1 MRDGW
6 VFYAFWNGEAVRD
19 VFEAIVAVTN
29 SDAFAQ
35 LGACVVVLGLLAVL
49 AMGAARYEGKNVIAL
64 IVGCVLFWFVAMVPK
79 VSVVIEDIRSESVAV
94 VDNVPLGIG
103 VFGSVVNR
111 VGYWLATAYESAF
124 APVEIAQFS
133 RFGAVFPER
142 VLSAVHSVGPITS
155 EGRATLDAVL
165 TGCIMPEVLTDR
177 TKAAALTH
185 ATDLWATVSADGWV
199 NPARRT
205 AMPSGEVLACPA
217 AIEALDR
224 VLQDVELPALKAL
237 LGTRLAPDH
246 ADPSGVIAASLPQAQ
261 SLLMGLSATMDATL
275 KHAVMLTAVPQAVER
290 VAVRQDDPMAL
301 AVGLAKAQGNLAAEI
316 NYRTMSRIAEE
327 TLPKIRNA
335 LELVVIGCF
344 PIVVLLALAGGHRL
358 GLVVRSYLMLL
369 LTVEL
374 WPALASIV
382 NYLVVAYDAHPFT
395 RIAETFGGST
405 LQSVALIRETGASSR
420 AIAGWLMCA
429 VPMISYALVRAGDM
443 AVGQLVGGLTAP
455 AQSAASANGAQLA
468 SGNIAQGNV
477 TMGTTHVN
485 TVSGNKRDLS
495 MGAVA
500 SETVVTQSAYG
511 SVTRDDGGMVTG
523 LSRTAVNFGVSGT
536 TTQSLAR
543 GAVSSHTVQTSSTWS
558 DAARFNV
565 VHSAESRDATQRQFA
580 HALRDA
586 INELRSTVA
595 TSSSSQA
602 YNESLG
608 VSRGVDMARTDRVS
622 EGTSVLGAG
631 RMAMSGDRRV
641 GVGENGL
648 GLTNGQRLPVSGVA
662 GGALVPNLD
671 STAYS
676 GQFALSSNIT
686 LQNAQALIDQANGKQ
701 GSESSLSQT
710 QAFALV
716 RQASENVAKT
726 HADESVRSAAR
737 QFSQSL
743 GRTTASSRDES
754 QTMTDSMS
762 AAATLNQTRS
772 GAMMTTRDDSVSVM
786 QGAVREAGS
795 AEQVLRNMYVDSQR
809 DVLAGDTHF
818 ERGARVSPRDACGVG
833 TMLPVADRVVSIRD
847 DAVRN
852 VNEKHQAYEGKMA
865 HTESGLDMGIPGG
878 VSPAKTQAVEGEWS
892 ATQAEAQGRYQLG
905 TEGLAFERGLLLVA
919 REAYRQ
925 DNAEKNHALR
935 NAFLFGIGYR
945 NGDDFQERLR
955 DKAND
960 DESLRQMLVSIGS
973 RQKVEMTNDDW
984 KRLVTQAKY

>member
-19 VFEAIVAVTN
+19 VFEAIVAVT
-29 SDAFAQ
+29 SSPAFAQ

-64 IVGCVLFWFVAMVPK
+64 IVSCVLFWFVAMVPK
-79 VSVVIEDIRSESVAV
+79 VSVVVEDIRSESVAV

-103 VFGSVVNR
+103 VFGSMINR
-111 VGYWLATAYESAF
+111 VGYWLATTYEAAF

-185 ATDLWATVSADGWV
+185 ATDLWATVSASGWV

-344 PIVVLLALAGGHRL
+344 PIVVLLALAGGHRM

-369 LTVEL
+369 LTVEM

-455 AQSAASANGAQLA
+455 AQSAASANGSQLA

-495 MGAVA
+495 MGSIA

-511 SVTRDDGGMVTG
+511 SVTRDEGGMVTG

-565 VHSAESRDATQRQFA
+565 VQSAESRDATQRQFA

-622 EGTSVLGAG
+622 EGTSVMSGG
-631 RMAMSGDRRV
+631 RLSLSGDRPV
-641 GVGENGL
+641 GVGHGVTAI
-648 GLTNGQRLPVSGVA
+648 GAGALPVPIGMNVMMDGGKNEVGLYGQA
-662 GGALVPNLD
+662 G
-671 STAYS
+671 
-676 GQFALSSNIT
+676 LSSNIT
-686 LQNAQALIDQANGKQ
+686 MQTAQALIDQANGKQ
-701 GSESSLSQT
+701 GTESSFSQS
-710 QAFALV
+710 QAYALV
-716 RQASENVAKT
+716 RQAGETVAKT

-743 GRTTASSRDES
+743 GRGTASSREES
-754 QTMTDSMS
+754 ETMTDSMS

-772 GAMMTTRDDSVSVM
+772 GAMMTTRDDTVGVM
-786 QGAVREAGS
+786 QGALREAES
-795 AEQVLRNMYVDSQR
+795 AEQVLRNMYVNSQR
-809 DVLAGDTHF
+809 DVLAGDSHF
-818 ERGARVSPRDACGVG
+818 ERGARVSPRDAFGVG
-833 TMLPVADRVVSIRD
+833 TMVPVADRILSLRD

-865 HTESGLDMGIPGG
+865 YTESGLDMGIPRG

-905 TEGLAFERGLLLVA
+905 AEGLAFERGLLLVA

-925 DNAEKNHALR
+925 DNEEQNHALR

-945 NGDDFQERLR
+945 NGEDFQERLR
-955 DKAND
+955 AKAND
-960 DESLRQMLVSIGS
+960 DETLRNALVSIGGRS
-973 RQKVEMTNDDW
+973 NPDMTEDDW
-984 KRLVTQAKY
+984 KRLLTQTRN